1 MAGNGNGA
9 IAGRTHTWR
18 NAGRYVRRA
27 LALDCPVC
35 GTKPIFKTWRRV
47 RSFYDW
53 FTPLDGCPR
62 CGYPY
67 EREPGYFLLA
77 VFGFNFGIGTTLGI
91 GSFICLAAWGDAANT
106 PMWVLL
112 LTTAL
117 PIPLINLL
125 IARHMKALFIA
136 LDHFVD
142 PFVHETQGDAGWEDD
157 DGNDDGGS
165 PGVRPGPASGGE
177 GGQTAPREEAFAPR
191 EPALAGRY

>member
-1 MAGNGNGA
+1 M
-9 IAGRTHTWR
+9 
-18 NAGRYVRRA
+18 
-27 LALDCPVC
+27 ALDCPVC
-35 GTKPIFKTWRRV
+35 GAKPIFKKWHRV

-91 GSFICLAAWGDAANT
+91 GSFICLAEWGDAADMSIWT
-106 PMWVLL
+106 LI
-112 LTTAL
+112 LTTAA
-117 PIPLINLL
+117 PIPVLNLL

-142 PFVHETQGDAGWEDD
+142 PFVHEAQDWGWDD
-157 DGNDDGGS
+157 DGPDGGS
-165 PGVRPGPASGGE
+165 GGTRPAPGGGGTGGE
-177 GGQTAPREEAFAPR
+177 ADPEEHFAA
-191 EPALAGRY
+191 EKEGELVGSGR